1 MRTVE
6 LSNYTIGEDCFDAI
20 PEVLTLHKAKKIM
33 LIGGER
39 ALAAAAP
46 GIEAAVAGTDIE
58 ARTARERILPRS
70 LTVLWLRLRM
80 RYLQLAV
87 ARRSIR

>member
-58 ARTARERILPRS
+58 VLGRHVYGKNSTREII
-70 LTVLWLRLRM
+70 
-80 RYLQLAV
+80 A
-87 ARRSIR
+87 

>member
-6 LSNYTIGEDCFDAI
+6 LSNYTIGDDCFDAI
-20 PEVLTLHKAKKIM
+20 PEVLALHEVKRVM

-46 GIEAAVAGTDIE
+46 GIEASLAGTDVEILG
-58 ARTARERILPRS
+58 RHVYGKNSTRENIS
-70 LTVLWLRLRM
+70 
-80 RYLQLAV
+80 A
-87 ARRSIR
+87 